1 MGDDESFQFSIS
13 STDPSPEF
21 DLIFNPLATPMRE
34 SLATFDF
41 SGSSSEN
48 QHIAV
53 ETPPAYQMQRYQQSG
68 EPFGLRIDEPE
79 MISSAS
85 LALTPPSNSSGDWR
99 TSIELLI
106 FGDTIDNP
114 SNWDVNLD
122 GNSTRESLAQA
133 GTITEILPGGTS
145 IFQDVGRGGAQN
157 RYGPPEESP
166 RRRCSF
172 LTELILTVLKEK
184 ESGSSERKQYNGS
197 KGPVAV
203 YRMSEGA
210 SQGGVLI

>member
-21 DLIFNPLATPMRE
+21 DLIFNPMRE
-34 SLATFDF
+34 SLATSDF

-68 EPFGLRIDEPE
+68 ELLGLRIDKQEI
-79 MISSAS
+79 ISSAS
-85 LALTPPSNSSGDWR
+85 LALHPPSNSSGDWR

-106 FGDTIDNP
+106 FGETIDKP
-114 SNWDVNLD
+114 SHWDVNLD
-122 GNSTRESLAQA
+122 GNSTRESFAQA

-145 IFQDVGRGGAQN
+145 IFQVHCPD
-157 RYGPPEESP
+157 
-166 RRRCSF
+166 
-172 LTELILTVLKEK
+172 LIDF
-184 ESGSSERKQYNGS
+184 
-197 KGPVAV
+197 
-203 YRMSEGA
+203 
-210 SQGGVLI
+210 